1 MNLHVLVKAISP
13 IALLTLAF
21 VPVSAWPQQYAEP
34 VATEEAAQAPNSDTS
49 EAGDSTSTATDTT
62 SEATD
67 TTSGDTDTTS
77 TVAETT
83 TNETTTEETDE
94 REASTGQGE
103 QNGSPA
109 NAVPTTESADATLS
123 AYQEVP
129 VVSSQATG
137 TFSASIDETAGTI
150 LYKLTYENLEAN
162 ATQAHIHLGQKGVN
176 GGAVVTLCTNLTTT
190 AGGPQPCPPPPATI
204 SGTIQA
210 ANVGAGAVAQGIAA
224 GDLNELIRAIRAGV
238 TYVNVHS
245 TKFPEGETRGQIND
259 ANGY

>member
-1 MNLHVLVKAISP
+1 MNLHVLGKAISP

-21 VPVSAWPQQYAEP
+21 VSVSAWPQQYVEP
-34 VATEEAAQAPNSDTS
+34 IVTEEAAQAPDSDTS
-49 EAGDSTSTATDTT
+49 TAVESTSGATETT
-62 SEATD
+62 SEVT
-67 TTSGDTDTTS
+67 
-77 TVAETT
+77 ETT
-83 TNETTTEETDE
+83 ANETTTEETAE
-94 REASTGQGE
+94 TESTTEQGE
-103 QNGSPA
+103 QTGSPV
-109 NAVPTTESADATLS
+109 NVVPTTESADTTLS

-129 VVSSQATG
+129 TASSPATG

-210 ANVGAGAVAQGIAA
+210 ANVSAGAAAQGIAA
-224 GDLNELIRAIRAGV
+224 GELNELIRAIRAGV